1 MDIPPALLIDE
12 TAMRSHPRAFRRA
25 MRDCFGKCT
34 GCGWPANTICSRN
47 HCPQGVA
54 YARGLYRE
62 TLAELERTCRT
73 PEDWAAAGEAL
84 LRKAA
89 DAAKKL

>member
-1 MDIPPALLIDE
+1 MLTDE
-12 TAMRSHPRAFRRA
+12 QDMRSYSREQRAVLRKA
-25 MRDCFGKCT
+25 YGKCA
-34 GCGWPANTICSRN
+34 GCAWPAITICTRD
-47 HCPQGVA
+47 HCPQGIA
-54 YARGLYRE
+54 YVWKLRRE
-62 TLAELERTCRT
+62 WMAELERTCHT